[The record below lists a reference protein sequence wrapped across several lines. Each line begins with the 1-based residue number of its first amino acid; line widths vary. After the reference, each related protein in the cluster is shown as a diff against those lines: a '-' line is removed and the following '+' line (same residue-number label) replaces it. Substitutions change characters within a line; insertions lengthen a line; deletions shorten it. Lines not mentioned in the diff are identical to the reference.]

1 MRRLFNIVKILPAM
15 CFPVLCSTVDAQ
27 EATPQRAPAVVAKM
41 ANPVSGTI
49 SDAATGKPVVGANI
63 TYKEFAAAISDTSGR
78 FSIDAPWNDITLLIT
93 ADGYQA
99 KEIALKGNKNI
110 VIQLQKSGFQSFYE
124 NITLPSATMLRS
136 KLANAATTVKTDG
149 AWTNI
154 PETPDA
160 YLQGRVAGLQSIR
173 RSGTPGI
180 GADLFLRGYS
190 SLFASNQPMII
201 VDGVYY
207 DNGSYGNSLVS
218 GYYNNPLSFIDLKD
232 IDDITVLKDGSSLY
246 GAKAANGVIII
257 TTARAREEATK
268 IDAAVYGGIS
278 FAPSAIPV
286 MGAGSYRSYLSEMLQ
301 SKGLSA
307 SEIQQ
312 LPYMNDDINNPEY
325 YRYHSNTD
333 WQNQVFSQRYTQNA
347 YLKITGGDNIAKY
360 GLSIGYLN
368 SKSPLEETGLNRYNM
383 RFNADLNLSKR
394 LTASANIGYF
404 RSSADLKN
412 QGINPTTNPIY
423 TSLVKAPFLPIHVIA
438 DNGLESPLLAGRDT
452 LGFSNPA
459 AIIQNMTSNNT
470 SYRFVGGVTFNYQ
483 LSNSLTLGTT
493 IAITSQKNRE
503 NFFIPER
510 GIAPDTL
517 FNGTLARNRSGAQV
531 IKAFNTFNDTRI
543 SYYKA
548 FNKRNQLNV
557 KAGVRYNK
565 TNGEQDYG
573 LGFNS
578 ATDQLTGVG
587 YGLNTLRQIGGNL
600 GSATWLN
607 MYVNADYNMADKYFI
622 TVANA
627 LDASS
632 RFGHKIENAGIE
644 IGGRRFGVFPSLGAA
659 WLISSENFMAAAP
672 AINLAKLRVSYG
684 ITGNDDIGNYTA
696 RSYYVSQNLLGVAGL
711 VRGGIA
717 DERLQW
723 EQVSKL
729 NLGLDLALFNERL
742 QITADVYS
750 NKTSNMIVYEPGPAI
765 TGQEYIV
772 KNSGAMKTNGWETA
786 ITGLLINQNKL
797 KWQLGFNIAA
807 YKTSVTELP
816 AGSFITGYAGGNTI
830 TGVGN
835 APNVFYG
842 YKTNGVFVS
851 DAAAAASGLST
862 RNADGSSTPFRGGDM
877 IFSDNG
883 DKIIDEKDMQVIGNP
898 NPDFF
903 GGVNTRLT
911 YGNWTLD
918 ALATFSVGGDVYNY
932 ARRQLES
939 QSGYANQTEAVM
951 RRWRTDGQLT
961 DIPKATWGDPMS
973 NSRFSDRWIEDA
985 SYLRL
990 KTVSLSYKVPVKPTA
1005 LKYIHI
1011 YATGNN
1017 LITFSKY
1024 LGYDPEF
1031 SAASGIYGQGADTFF
1046 EPQYK
1051 YVQLG
1056 VRFGL

>member
-1 MRRLFNIVKILPAM
+1 MRRLFNIVKILPAI
-15 CFPVLCSTVDAQ
+15 CLPVLCSTAYTQ
-27 EATPQRAPAVVAKM
+27 ERTPPVPSAAVAKTGY
-41 ANPVSGTI
+41 PVSGTV
-49 SDAATGKPVVGANI
+49 SDATTGKPVVGANI

-78 FSIDAPWNDITLLIT
+78 FVMDVPWSDISLLIT

-99 KEIALKGNKNI
+99 KEVALKGNQRIAIK
-110 VIQLQKSGFQSFYE
+110 LQKAGFQSFYDD
-124 NITLPSATMLRS
+124 ITLPSGTLLRS
-136 KLANAATTVKTDG
+136 KIANAAGTVKPEG
-149 AWTNI
+149 AWANT

-160 YLQGRVAGLQSIR
+160 YLQGRIAGLQSIR
-173 RSGTPGI
+173 RSGTTGI
-180 GADLFLRGYS
+180 GADLFLRGHS
-190 SLFASNQPMII
+190 SLFASNQPLLI

-207 DNGSYGNSLVS
+207 DNGSYGSSLVT

-268 IDAAVYGGIS
+268 IDAAVYGGVS
-278 FAPSAIPV
+278 FTPSAIPV
-286 MGAGSYRSYLSEMLQ
+286 MGAGNYRSYLSEMLQ

-307 SEIQQ
+307 SEIQL
-312 LPYMNDDINNPEY
+312 LPYMNDDVNNPEY

-333 WQNQVFSQRYTQNA
+333 WQQQVFSQRYTQNA

-368 SKSPLEETGLNRYNM
+368 SQSPLEATGLNRYNM

-404 RSSADLKN
+404 RSNSDLKN
-412 QGINPTTNPIY
+412 LGINPTTNPIY
-423 TSLVKAPFLPIHVIA
+423 TALVKAPFLPVHVVA

-459 AIIQNMTSNNT
+459 ALIQNMTAVNT

-483 LSNSLTLGTT
+483 LSNSLALGTT

-503 NFFIPER
+503 SFFIPER

-543 SYYKA
+543 SYNKA

-557 KAGVRYNK
+557 KAGARYNK
-565 TNGEQDYG
+565 TNGEQDFG

-587 YGLNTLRQIGGNL
+587 YGLNTLRQIGGSL
-600 GSATWLN
+600 GAATWLN
-607 MYVNADYNMADKYFI
+607 LYINADYNMADKYFI
-622 TVANA
+622 TLANA

-632 RFGHKIENAGIE
+632 RFGHKIEDAGLE
-644 IGGRRFGVFPSLGAA
+644 IGGRRFGVFPSVGAA

-672 AINLAKLRVSYG
+672 VISLAKLRASYG

-765 TGQEYIV
+765 TGQEYII
-772 KNSGAMKTNGWETA
+772 KNSGAMKTNGWEA
-786 ITGLLINQNKL
+786 AVTGLLINQNKL
-797 KWQLGFNIAA
+797 KWQMGFNIAA
-807 YKTSVTELP
+807 YKTKVTNLP
-816 AGSFITGYAGGNTI
+816 VGSFITSYAGGNTI
-830 TGVGN
+830 TGVGY

-842 YKTNGVFVS
+842 YHTNGVFRT
-851 DAAAAASGLST
+851 DAAAAASGLKIQ
-862 RNADGSSTPFRGGDM
+862 NPDGSLTAFRGGDI

-883 DKIIDEKDMQVIGNP
+883 DKIIDENDMRVIGDP

-903 GGVNTRLT
+903 GGVNTRLS
-911 YGNWTLD
+911 YGNWTIE
-918 ALATFSVGGDVYNY
+918 ALATFSVGGEAYNY

-939 QSGYANQTEAVM
+939 QTGYANQTEAII
-951 RRWRTDGQLT
+951 RRWRTDGQQT
-961 DIPKATWGDPMS
+961 DIPKATWGDPMG

-990 KTVSLSYKVPVKPTA
+990 KTVSLAYRVPVKPTA

-1011 YATGNN
+1011 YATANN
-1017 LITFSKY
+1017 LLTFSRY

-1031 SAASGIYGQGADTFF
+1031 SAASGIYGQGTDTFL